1 MTKPQSPMKTRGT
14 VAGASRSE
22 ASRSSDRDSPATR
35 FCHWVIGSLIRHSS
49 FGFSHSLLSGRR
61 FMGRASVGTLGF
73 TLIELMVVVVLIAI
87 MTAVIIPEMKG
98 TYEDALLRSTG
109 RELVGVLN
117 LAYSQTIT
125 LSQRHRVRLDKAAGR
140 YFVERAVRES
150 EPGSGF
156 VPVRDVPGGEGKLD
170 TRISIQ
176 IRKQSEDARTSAP
189 ASSGSTN
196 EWRAGTGTESISFY
210 PDGTAEA
217 GEILLRDRD
226 GFGLALRINPTTA
239 RVRIVQLDRE

>member
-1 MTKPQSPMKTRGT
+1 
-14 VAGASRSE
+14 
-22 ASRSSDRDSPATR
+22 
-35 FCHWVIGSLIRHSS
+35 
-49 FGFSHSLLSGRR
+49 
-61 FMGRASVGTLGF
+61 
-73 TLIELMVVVVLIAI
+73 MVVVVLIGI
-87 MTAVIIPEMKG
+87 MAAVIIPEMKG

-125 LSQRHRVRLDKAAGR
+125 VNQRHRVRLDKAGGR
-140 YFVERAVRES
+140 YFIERAVREG
-150 EPGSGF
+150 EQGSGF

-170 TRISIQ
+170 ARISIQ
-176 IRKQSEDARTSAP
+176 IRKQGADARTAPP

-196 EWRAGTGTESISFY
+196 ELRAGTSTESIAFY

-239 RVRIVQLDRE
+239 RVRIVQLERE